1 MFSFGGAL
9 GTSTSSLGS
18 SVSTSASVSTS
29 SSTATA
35 PSNCLYAELNSRNL
49 LELNCLN
56 LHLSLISPPS
66 STHSSSSSSLYAST
80 TATKHLCTIEGIQGR
95 PVALAVN
102 SIGSSVAVV
111 FDDLKSVAILNNLQ
125 SPSLVIEM
133 VRIHLTSA
141 WLWMDWHSL
150 SPGDTHL
157 TVLTK
162 GNQLFLFNTLTV
174 LEDDTVEPE
183 LHLKLPANRLDPLVR
198 CSFVKNVVKVKAAV
212 DWSLLGLFCV
222 SESGDV
228 RFLAPFLPRQF
239 KVKRSQW
246 IEGLLEDD
254 SIDGTARR
262 WLNSCLN
269 NAKFLSTPEGD
280 TDWILVDS
288 YVALSAFDSLQPALQ
303 GPFLIQP
310 EPLEIHHLSSFD
322 RVCDFV
328 VLEDA
333 ECMTIAFSSGKID
346 LLAFGGAGLGPAW
359 QLTGQSNNK
368 TERES
373 NQPILVL
380 LESIDLG
387 HSTGAS
393 KRSITHSVKFIYSS
407 INKLLISPGN
417 DQVVSVNFSCSDEA
431 IECSASVVVSAL
443 KSPAQAFLMG
453 KVFPG
458 AISVENGEVNKIAD
472 SHILESS
479 LAPDL
484 QKITNFAFP
493 LGKMEIEEAALQLE
507 GLLESTIKALNRL
520 KEHQLK
526 HLKFD
531 SKAKLPEEASEE
543 DCAKLN
549 DQLSKWQQEV
559 VMPAMRVGHELAL
572 RAQELVQILRTQ
584 RQVLTRAHTLLTSK
598 PDRLE
603 IILRNLSVAT
613 QKNTQ
618 LQQRLCALKEK
629 MPAMEGG
636 LGDAVLSDALQ
647 QLNSRLGSCM
657 NSPSVKSSDLV
668 NIQLTLQTEILQK
681 LQKLLQ

>member
-1 MFSFGGAL
+1 
-9 GTSTSSLGS
+9 
-18 SVSTSASVSTS
+18 
-29 SSTATA
+29 
-35 PSNCLYAELNSRNL
+35 
-49 LELNCLN
+49 
-56 LHLSLISPPS
+56 
-66 STHSSSSSSLYAST
+66 
-80 TATKHLCTIEGIQGR
+80 
-95 PVALAVN
+95 
-102 SIGSSVAVV
+102 
-111 FDDLKSVAILNNLQ
+111 
-125 SPSLVIEM
+125 
-133 VRIHLTSA
+133 
-141 WLWMDWHSL
+141 
-150 SPGDTHL
+150 
-157 TVLTK
+157 
-162 GNQLFLFNTLTV
+162 
-174 LEDDTVEPE
+174 
-183 LHLKLPANRLDPLVR
+183 
-198 CSFVKNVVKVKAAV
+198 
-212 DWSLLGLFCV
+212 
-222 SESGDV
+222 
-228 RFLAPFLPRQF
+228 
-239 KVKRSQW
+239 
-246 IEGLLEDD
+246 
-254 SIDGTARR
+254 
-262 WLNSCLN
+262 
-269 NAKFLSTPEGD
+269 
-280 TDWILVDS
+280 
-288 YVALSAFDSLQPALQ
+288 
-303 GPFLIQP
+303 
-310 EPLEIHHLSSFD
+310 
-322 RVCDFV
+322 
-328 VLEDA
+328 
-333 ECMTIAFSSGKID
+333 MTIAFSSGKID

-531 SKAKLPEEASEE
+531 SKAKLPEEANEE